1 MQAASMLTDPI
12 LKLRVAKPIAAAL
25 QSLPPLLAR
34 VYANRGI
41 SSLAEV
47 DTHLQNLYPPGQLAQ
62 SERAADLLIDA
73 IGAQKRIVIVGDFD
87 ADGATSSALAVLGLR
102 ALGAENVSFRV
113 PDRFRYGYG
122 LTPPIVDEVI
132 ADGAELIVTV
142 DNGIASI
149 DGVAAANRAG
159 VPVLVT
165 DHHLPGDQ
173 LPEAAAIVN
182 PNAPGCDFPSK
193 ALAGVGVMF
202 YVLLATRARMRERRL
217 PGGEVNLAQFLDLVA
232 LGSVADVVPLD
243 RNNRILVSQGLQ
255 RIRAGQ
261 CRPGI
266 RALLMIAKREREHL
280 VASDLGFSIG
290 PRLNAAGRLDD
301 MSLGINCLL
310 ADSDREAMTLAAELD
325 ALNHERRE
333 IEDDMLATAEQQ
345 LLRKLREQTRLP
357 PALCLYDDSWHQGV
371 IGILAGRLKDRCHR
385 PAICLADGGDGLL
398 KGSGRSI
405 PGVHLRDVLA
415 TIANQHPQLLSK
427 FGGHAMAAGLT
438 LKRDQ
443 LAPFAELFAAEV
455 ARQLGPEPP
464 AREIWSDGELPADCF
479 NYELALQLRNA
490 GPWGQHFPEPLFHGE
505 FEVIGR
511 RTLAERHR
519 RLSLRHAEGPVLE
532 AVAFNVERLGYD
544 ESARTVTVAYR
555 LDVNHYGGQRK
566 VQLMVERFF

>member
-1 MQAASMLTDPI
+1 MHASPI
-12 LKLRVAKPIAAAL
+12 LRVREPQPIATELA
-25 QSLPPLLAR
+25 SLPPLLAR
-34 VYANRGI
+34 VYANRGVTA
-41 SSLAEV
+41 LAEI
-47 DTHLQNLYPPGQLAQ
+47 DTRLQALYPPNLLAQ
-62 SERAADLLIDA
+62 SDRAAELLVAA
-73 IGAQKRIVIVGDFD
+73 IRQQKRIVIVGDFD

-142 DNGIASI
+142 DNGIASLE
-149 DGVAAANRAG
+149 GVACANAKG

-165 DHHLPGDQ
+165 DHHLPGEH
-173 LPEAAAIVN
+173 LPDAAAIVN
-182 PNAPGCDFPSK
+182 PNAPGCGFPSK

-202 YVLLATRARMRERRL
+202 YVLLATRARMRELGL

-310 ADSDREAMTLAAELD
+310 AESDREAMTLAAELD

-345 LLRKLREQTRLP
+345 LLRRLREQTQLP
-357 PALCLYDDSWHQGV
+357 SALCLFDDSWHQGV

-385 PAICLADGGDGLL
+385 PAICLADAGDGLL

-415 TIANQHPQLLSK
+415 TIANQHPDLLSK

-443 LAPFAELFAAEV
+443 LALFAEQFAAEV
-455 ARQLGPEPP
+455 GRQLGPVPP
-464 AREIWSDGELPADCF
+464 EREIWSDGELPADSF
-479 NYELALQLRNA
+479 DYDLALQLRNA
-490 GPWGQHFPEPLFHGE
+490 GPWGQ
-505 FEVIGR
+505 
-511 RTLAERHR
+511 
-519 RLSLRHAEGPVLE
+519 
-532 AVAFNVERLGYD
+532 
-544 ESARTVTVAYR
+544 
-555 LDVNHYGGQRK
+555 
-566 VQLMVERFF
+566 

>member
-1 MQAASMLTDPI
+1 MR
-12 LKLRVAKPIAAAL
+12 LRPSLSPSAEL

-34 VYANRGI
+34 VYANRGVTRLTEI
-41 SSLAEV
+41 
-47 DTHLQNLYPPGQLAQ
+47 DTHLQALLPPSLLAQ

-73 IGAQKRIVIVGDFD
+73 MQQKKRIVVVGDFD

-102 ALGAENVSFRV
+102 ALGATAVSFRV

-122 LTPPIVDEVI
+122 LTPPIVEEVI

-149 DGVAAANRAG
+149 DGIALAKARG

-165 DHHLPGDQ
+165 DHHLPGEQ
-173 LPEAAAIVN
+173 LPDAAAIVN
-182 PNAPGCDFPSK
+182 PNAPGCAFPSK

-202 YVLLATRARMRERRL
+202 YVLLATRARLRERGL
-217 PGGEVNLAQFLDLVA
+217 PGAEVNLAQFLDLVA
-232 LGSVADVVPLD
+232 LGTVADVVPLD
-243 RNNRILVSQGLQ
+243 QNNRILVQQGLQ

-310 ADSDREAMTLAAELD
+310 AESDREAMTLAAELD

-345 LLRKLREQTRLP
+345 LLRKLREQPRLP
-357 PALCLYDDSWHQGV
+357 PALCLFDDSWHQGV

-385 PAICLADGGDGLL
+385 PAICLADAGDGWL

-415 TIANQHPQLLSK
+415 TIANQHPDMLSK

-438 LKRDQ
+438 LHQHQ
-443 LAPFAELFAAEV
+443 LATFAERFATEV

-464 AREIWSDGELPADCF
+464 ERELWSDGELSSDDLV
-479 NYELALQLRNA
+479 YEQALQLRQA
-490 GPWGQHFPEPLFHGE
+490 GPWGQLFPEPLFHGE

-511 RTLAERHR
+511 RTMAERHR
-519 RLSLRHAEGPVLE
+519 RLTLRHRDGTVVE

-544 ESARTVTVAYR
+544 DNASTVQLVYR

-566 VQLMVERFF
+566 LQLTAERFL

>member
-1 MQAASMLTDPI
+1 MQIAPV
-12 LKLRVAKPIAAAL
+12 LKLRPNMPLSAEL
-25 QSLPPLLAR
+25 QTLPPLLAR

-41 SSLAEV
+41 SRLDEI
-47 DTHLQNLYPPGQLAQ
+47 DTRLQALLPPNRLAQ
-62 SERAADLLIDA
+62 SERAAELLIAA
-73 IGAQKRIVIVGDFD
+73 IAQHKRIVIVGDFD

-102 ALGAENVSFRV
+102 ALGAEHVSFRV

-122 LTPPIVDEVI
+122 LTPPIVAEVI
-132 ADGAELIVTV
+132 ADGADLIVTV

-149 DGVAAANRAG
+149 DGVAAAKLAD

-165 DHHLPGDQ
+165 DHHLPGEQ

-182 PNAPGCDFPSK
+182 PNAPGCSFPSK

-202 YVLLATRARMRERRL
+202 YVLLATRARMRELGL

-243 RNNRILVSQGLQ
+243 QNNRILIQQGLQ

-280 VASDLGFSIG
+280 VASDLAFSIG

-310 ADSDREAMTLAAELD
+310 AESDREAMTLAAELD

-345 LLRKLREQTRLP
+345 LLRKLREQATLP
-357 PALCLYDDSWHQGV
+357 AALCLFDDSWHQGV

-385 PAICLADGGDGLL
+385 PAICLADAGDGLL

-415 TIANQHPQLLSK
+415 TIANRHPALLSK

-438 LKRDQ
+438 LQQHD
-443 LAPFAELFAAEV
+443 LPLFAEQFAAEV
-455 ARQLGPEPP
+455 SRQLGPVPP
-464 AREIWSDGELPADCF
+464 EREIWSDGELGSEHFD
-479 NYELALQLRNA
+479 YEQAQQLRNA
-490 GPWGQHFPEPLFHGE
+490 GPWGQLFPEPLFHGE

-511 RTLAERHR
+511 RTMAERHR
-519 RLSLRHAEGPVLE
+519 QLTLRHAEGAVVE

-544 ESARTVTVAYR
+544 ESARIVQLAYR

-566 VQLMVERFF
+566 LQLSIERFF

>member
-1 MQAASMLTDPI
+1 MQTAPV
-12 LKLRVAKPIAAAL
+12 LKVRAAKPIPPAL
-25 QSLPPLLAR
+25 ASLPALLAR
-34 VYANRGI
+34 LYANRGI
-41 SSLAEV
+41 ESLDDV
-47 DTHLQNLYPPGQLAQ
+47 DTRLQSLYPPNQLAQ
-62 SERAADLLIDA
+62 SERAADLLIEA
-73 IGAQKRIVIVGDFD
+73 IRGRKRIVIVGDFD

-122 LTPPIVDEVI
+122 LTPPIVEEVI

-149 DGVAAANRAG
+149 DGIALANDRG

-165 DHHLPGDQ
+165 DHHLPGEQ
-173 LPEAAAIVN
+173 LPAAAAIVN
-182 PNAPGCDFPSK
+182 PNAPGCHFPSK

-202 YVLLATRARMRERRL
+202 YVLLATRAKLRERGL
-217 PGGEVNLAQFLDLVA
+217 PGGDVNLAQFLDLVA

-310 ADSDREAMTLAAELD
+310 AESDREAMTLAAELD

-345 LLRKLREQTRLP
+345 LLRRLREQAQLP
-357 PALCLYDDSWHQGV
+357 PALCLFDDSWHQGV

-385 PAICLADGGDGLL
+385 PAICLADAGDGLL

-415 TIANQHPQLLSK
+415 TIANQHPELLSK

-438 LKRDQ
+438 LKQ
-443 LAPFAELFAAEV
+443 EHLTTFAEQFAAEV

-464 AREIWSDGELPADCF
+464 EREIWSDGELPAESFD
-479 NYELALQLRNA
+479 YELALQLRNA
-490 GPWGQHFPEPLFHGE
+490 GPWGQLFPEPLFHGE
-505 FEVIGR
+505 FEIVGR
-511 RTLAERHR
+511 RTMAERHR
-519 RLSLRHAEGPVLE
+519 RLTLRHAEGAVVE

-544 ESARTVTVAYR
+544 ESAKTVTLAYR